1 MSQSD
6 GKSSFRVNVY
16 LKTISR
22 AGNGNASLVSLKIR
36 HGKCF
41 LIFSLENG
49 VLNWHFFEDHTNTLC
64 QQHQFQTIQGSLSVS
79 VSEQIGYRDLL
90 KIEMLSKTTEQK
102 GKYIGYRDPHP
113 CWDTEI
119 PVYSLPICLSYLFE
133 NLIFCRFRFS
143 RPTIGE
149 TFWTRTWLTSWVRFW
164 ATSTSVTESRA
175 WWDTRPKYHIF
186 THLVICS
193 YLFYLWK

>member
-1 MSQSD
+1 MKWFRTKMSQSD

-79 VSEQIGYRDLL
+79 VSEQSGYRDLL

-102 GKYIGYRDPHP
+102 GKYIGYRDP
-113 CWDTEI
+113 CLVRI
-119 PVYSLPICLSYLFE
+119 PRPPPLLGYRDPSVFASLPICLSYLFE

-149 TFWTRTWLTSWVRFW
+149 TF
-164 ATSTSVTESRA
+164 
-175 WWDTRPKYHIF
+175 
-186 THLVICS
+186 
-193 YLFYLWK
+193 